1 MIQNVINIGNSQGV
15 ILPKKIL
22 SKLKI
27 KKGDAVDIDLEDD
40 NRVVIS
46 KKGVKKTK
54 TRLSPELLTWLDA
67 FNKRYK
73 NALQELASK

>member
-1 MIQNVINIGNSQGV
+1 MTQNVINIGNSQGV